1 MTSYHEHT
9 LAVIRNADIL
19 PADELQLLYRLAPEM
34 EDTWQKRQVW
44 RTDTEARVSV
54 LNDLKHPTNAS
65 KYWQAVR
72 EQAVFVDQLVHL
84 CYDYEAKQTERDA
97 LRAEAEELEEEAAAT
112 DRASTRRKLEAQA
125 RGKRIEANRCD
136 YILLDMKLAA
146 HHRLREIRMCRRS
159 RRNWMMGPSIPP
171 IRTPISWNLIAF
183 NSPKKPTLHCVLMPV
198 PPNYATWSVNILP
211 PSARATFACD
221 TCRLQKASIKCPV
234 HGTAEAICRRH

>member
-146 HHRLREIRMCRRS
+146 HHRLREIRMWSQIKAELDDGSFDTTDPNTHQLESYRIQFAKEADLALCS
-159 RRNWMMGPSIPP
+159 HAGPAELRNLVGKH
-171 IRTPISWNLIAF
+171 L
-183 NSPKKPTLHCVLMPV
+183 
-198 PPNYATWSVNILP
+198 
-211 PSARATFACD
+211 
-221 TCRLQKASIKCPV
+221 
-234 HGTAEAICRRH
+234 TAEREGDLRMRHMPAAESEH